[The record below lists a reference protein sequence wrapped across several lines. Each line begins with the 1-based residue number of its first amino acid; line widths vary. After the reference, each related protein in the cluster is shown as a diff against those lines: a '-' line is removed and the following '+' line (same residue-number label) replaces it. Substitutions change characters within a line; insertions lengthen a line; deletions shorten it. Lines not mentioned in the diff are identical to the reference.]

1 MDKVSNPTDDT
12 KCTQKAI
19 GYIDKIL
26 TVQTQTKGQLYMASV
41 WLEFIESCLYLQDE
55 THARA

>member
-26 TVQTQTKGQLYMASV
+26 TVQNETKRQPYMAAV
-41 WLEFIESCLYLQDE
+41 
-55 THARA
+55 